1 MGSLSSGAIAG
12 LGWAGRG
19 LAAGSTALL
28 SPGACLALGAAPQ
41 PFPCFWSLCR
51 AHRRCARS
59 GCACPPL
66 LQILSNAR
74 LFLENLIK

>member
-1 MGSLSSGAIAG
+1 MGSLSSGSIGG

-28 SPGACLALGAAPQ
+28 TRACLALGAAPQ

-51 AHRRCARS
+51 AHRRLRLSCV
-59 GCACPPL
+59 CLPL